1 MINKILMEER
11 YGFFKGVLYDKLRC
25 CIYVFGV
32 DIRRNIGLFVSS
44 KVVVYLN
51 SIFDIVMVWIN
62 LV

>member
-1 MINKILMEER
+1 MEEG
-11 YGFFKGVLYDKLRC
+11 YGFCKGFLYDKLRC
-25 CIYVFGV
+25 CIYVFSV